1 MAPWPWWLGGPAL
14 AAVVLGH
21 VLFTGRAL
29 GVSGIFRRLAFW
41 RAERAVERSRAELT
55 SDAAA
60 LEQALLAAT
69 AEEAGLDPSAL
80 AALAALAAGPAAPD
94 EPLPAVPAAA
104 APPPLLGQAI
114 FLGGIV
120 AGGWLAHR
128 LGAGDA
134 GGAAA
139 ASPAIPGA
147 HGSWLWLTM
156 AAGGLLAGVGTSL
169 AGGCAS
175 GHGLSG
181 CARLRPASLLA
192 TGSFLA
198 AALALTRL
206 GALAGW

>member
-1 MAPWPWWLGGPAL
+1 
-14 AAVVLGH
+14 VVLGH

-29 GVSGIFRRLAFW
+29 GVSGIYCRLAFW
-41 RAERAVERSRAELT
+41 RAERAVEPSRAELT
-55 SDAAA
+55 SDADA
-60 LEQALLAAT
+60 LAQALLAAT
-69 AEEAGLDPSAL
+69 AEEAGLDASAFT
-80 AALAALAAGPAAPD
+80 AA
-94 EPLPAVPAAA
+94 PAAA
-104 APPPLLGQAI
+104 DEAPPSVPANSAPPPLAGQAI

-128 LGAGDA
+128 LGAGAAA
-134 GGAAA
+134 GAAAAAA

-147 HGSWLWLTM
+147 QGGWLWLAM
-156 AAGGLLAGVGTSL
+156 AAGGLLTGFGTCL

-181 CARLRPASLLA
+181 CARLHPASLVA